1 MSYFTATDNDGDQ
14 IDIIALAKENTFPIS
29 ISVKDAESGD
39 RNTVLLSH
47 VEAKRLYTF
56 IVSAMEPQQAPEQAP
71 EQAPKPTPRQITG
84 ARLYDATGGMILF
97 ELQGDNIT
105 VDTTKPVSLP
115 LSALVDAVQALS
127 GE

>member
-1 MSYFTATDNDGDQ
+1 MPHFIATDSDGDQ

-29 ISVKDAESGD
+29 ISVKNAESGD

-47 VEAKRLYTF
+47 AEAERLYEF
-56 IVSAMEPQQAPEQAP
+56 IVSVKEP
-71 EQAPKPTPRQITG
+71 EQAPKPTPRQVTG

>member
-1 MSYFTATDNDGDQ
+1 MTTDPKQFSATDFQGDRLIVNAYPQ
-14 IDIIALAKENTFPIS
+14 
-29 ISVKDAESGD
+29 SGD
-39 RNTVLLSH
+39 VFVNVRRADDTISTVLLQPADAAQLYDFLQDV
-47 VEAKRLYTF
+47 VEPR
-56 IVSAMEPQQAPEQAP
+56 QAPE
-71 EQAPKPTPRQITG
+71 PKPAPRQITG